1 MRLNAVSFHI
11 VSVAALQMS
20 TGPKSLWTFLTSLS
34 EIMGFHRKVR
44 RWAQLAD
51 RPRPRA
57 LPGRGGAGLGVG
69 EAGRVGVLLPS
80 EERGLSEG
88 RAGAEE
94 HVRCASMT
102 ARGGGRGGEGGGSP
116 LGAAAPGWGG
126 SLCPR
131 APAPPRGRRRSPR
144 LRLVGFAGWRHA
156 PRDVTGEPGGVC
168 SLLFGGTG
176 PSARASVNRS

>member
-44 RWAQLAD
+44 RWAQLTD

-57 LPGRGGAGLGVG
+57 LTGRGGGPGWRSPAVGGAG
-69 EAGRVGVLLPS
+69 PW

-102 ARGGGRGGEGGGSP
+102 ARGGGREGGGSP

-131 APAPPRGRRRSPR
+131 APALRARPPP
-144 LRLVGFAGWRHA
+144 AA
-156 PRDVTGEPGGVC
+156 ADA
-168 SLLFGGTG
+168 
-176 PSARASVNRS
+176 ARATGWSDLPVGVSPHVT